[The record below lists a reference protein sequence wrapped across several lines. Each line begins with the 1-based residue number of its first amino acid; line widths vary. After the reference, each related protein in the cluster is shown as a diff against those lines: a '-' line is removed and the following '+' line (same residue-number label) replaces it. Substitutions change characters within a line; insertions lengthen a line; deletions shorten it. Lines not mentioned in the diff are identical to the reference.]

1 MVLIG
6 NNYGSFRLRTDEGG
20 PKFLTGGWTNAGG
33 VQFGGGFGHLF
44 DEEKRLLSS
53 YYSGGPRERQFG
65 IGYAKWTARSAG
77 LSATH
82 TVAVPVG
89 SDPVVL
95 VQVDIERSP
104 GQVSSDSRGTFRW
117 CEVFGSLMMHLD
129 PAWSHTA
136 NRSTFTATHYK
147 SSWLRAPEGG
157 AALHRRKW
165 LGLTQAEARH
175 LAAGCKSSAAAP
187 FASSG
192 LSAKLLHT
200 DDNPTPR
207 GGGMWDEAPPSPF
220 LAEVP
225 CGANATTAI
234 SNNAA
239 SYFGAGTAA
248 EPDAPPRL
256 GKLPFV

>member
-1 MVLIG
+1 MLIG

-65 IGYAKWTARSAG
+65 IGYAKWTSTAHSGG

-95 VQVDIERSP
+95 VQVDIKRSA

-147 SSWLRAPEGG
+147 SSWLRAPQGG

-165 LGLTQAEARH
+165 LGLTEPEALH
-175 LAAGCKSSAAAP
+175 LAAGCKSSLDLP
-187 FASSG
+187 G
-192 LSAKLLHT
+192 
-200 DDNPTPR
+200 
-207 GGGMWDEAPPSPF
+207 SP
-220 LAEVP
+220 V
-225 CGANATTAI
+225 T
-234 SNNAA
+234 
-239 SYFGAGTAA
+239 
-248 EPDAPPRL
+248 
-256 GKLPFV
+256 

>member
-1 MVLIG
+1 MLIG

-165 LGLTQAEARH
+165 LGLTHAEERH
-175 LAAGCKSSAAAP
+175 LAAGY
-187 FASSG
+187 
-192 LSAKLLHT
+192 
-200 DDNPTPR
+200 DNPTPR

-225 CGANATTAI
+225 CDANATTAI

>member
-1 MVLIG
+1 MLIG

-20 PKFLTGGWTNAGG
+20 PKFLTGGWTKAGG

-104 GQVSSDSRGTFRW
+104 GQVSSDSHGTFRW

-192 LSAKLLHT
+192 LSKLLHT

-239 SYFGAGTAA
+239 SYFGVGTAA